1 MPISLL
7 RCTTDTT
14 RTLAIPMA
22 NDSATKLRIS
32 VFELFWAATAEK
44 NWALVLIQLSAC
56 APVAAAIRCATV

>member
-1 MPISLL
+1 
-7 RCTTDTT
+7 
-14 RTLAIPMA
+14 MA
-22 NDSATKLRIS
+22 HDSATKLRIS